1 MSTLPYWRLSGFYFF
16 YFAFVGAMSPFWGLY
31 LKSLTFSALQIGV
44 LMSLLQVMRIFAP
57 NIWGHIADRTGR
69 RTPIVQIAVV
79 SSVLVFLGVFVGS
92 SFWWLFAVMAALGF
106 FWSASLPLV
115 EAMTLSHLGERIE
128 GYGRIRLWGS
138 VGFIVMVVGIG
149 YALDTM
155 PISWL
160 PGAVWLVMLG
170 MVAFARV
177 IPESTI
183 LRSHTDHIPVW
194 EIVRKPEV
202 ASLLIACLLMAA
214 THGPY
219 YTFYSIYLVDH
230 GYDKSTVGWL
240 WALGVLCEIGIF
252 LIIPRIFARVTLRRL
267 ILISFALAVVR
278 FLVIA
283 WGVDSAWLIWGAQT
297 LHAFT
302 FGTYHAAAVGLI
314 HQHFQGR
321 HQARGQ
327 ALYTSISYG
336 IGGALGGL
344 VSGLTWDSLGSTWTF
359 TLAAFSAALAWAGQM
374 RRSRRPRAQG
384 VCRSLPRTN
393 PSRQPFGRRGSVTN
407 GEI

>member
-1 MSTLPYWRLSGFYFF
+1 MPTLPYWRLSGFYFF

-31 LKSLTFSALQIGV
+31 LKALTFNALQIGI

-57 NIWGHIADRTGR
+57 NIWGHIADRSGK
-69 RTPIVQIAVV
+69 RTKIVQIAAIGSVV
-79 SSVLVFLGVFVGS
+79 AFIGVFFGT
-92 SFWWLFAVMAALGF
+92 SFWWLFVVMAALGF

-115 EAMTLSHLGERIE
+115 EAMTLSHLGEGIG

-138 VGFIVMVVGIG
+138 IGFILMVVGLG
-149 YALDTM
+149 YALDTF
-155 PISWL
+155 PITWL
-160 PGAVWLVMLG
+160 PWAVLLVMFG
-170 MVAFARV
+170 IVAFARV
-177 IPESTI
+177 IPEAGI
-183 LRSHTDHIPVW
+183 LPSHTDHISVW
-194 EIVRKPEV
+194 QIVRKPEV
-202 ASLLIACLLMAA
+202 ASLLFACLLMAA

-252 LIIPRIFARVTLRRL
+252 LIIPRIFARVSPRQL
-267 ILISFALAVVR
+267 ILASFALGTVR
-278 FLVIA
+278 FLIIA
-283 WGVDSAWLIWGAQT
+283 WGVESAWLIWGAQT

-336 IGGALGGL
+336 MGGALGGL
-344 VSGLTWDSLGSTWTF
+344 ISGLTWDTWGPSWTF
-359 TLAAFSAALAWAGQM
+359 TLAAMSAALAW
-374 RRSRRPRAQG
+374 G
-384 VCRSLPRTN
+384 VYTVWGGTKPVPVSPKL
-393 PSRQPFGRRGSVTN
+393 
-407 GEI
+407 

>member
-1 MSTLPYWRLSGFYFF
+1 MQRLPYWRLSGFYFF

-31 LKSLTFSALQIGV
+31 LKSLAFDALQIGI

-57 NIWGHIADRTGR
+57 NIWGHIADRSGK
-69 RTPIVQIAVV
+69 RTRIVQIAAIGSVV
-79 SSVLVFLGVFVGS
+79 AFIGVFFGTN
-92 SFWWLFAVMAALGF
+92 FWWLFAVMAALGF

-115 EAMTLSHLGERIE
+115 EAMTLSHLGEGIG

-138 VGFIVMVVGIG
+138 IGFILMVVGLG
-149 YALDTM
+149 YALDTF
-155 PISWL
+155 PITWL
-160 PGAVWLVMLG
+160 PWAVLLVMFG
-170 MVAFARV
+170 IVAFARV
-177 IPESTI
+177 IPEANI
-183 LRSHTDHIPVW
+183 VPCPTDHISVW
-194 EIVRKPEV
+194 QIVRKPEV
-202 ASLLIACLLMAA
+202 ASLLFACLLMAA

-252 LIIPRIFARVTLRRL
+252 LIIPRIFAWVSPRQL
-267 ILISFALAVVR
+267 ILASFALGTVR
-278 FLVIA
+278 FLIIA
-283 WGVDSAWLIWGAQT
+283 WGVESAWLIWGAQT

-336 IGGALGGL
+336 MGGALGGL
-344 VSGLTWDSLGSTWTF
+344 ISGLTWDTWGSSWTF
-359 TLAAFSAALAWAGQM
+359 TLAAMSAALAWAVYTVWGGTKPVPV
-374 RRSRRPRAQG
+374 SPK
-384 VCRSLPRTN
+384 L
-393 PSRQPFGRRGSVTN
+393 
-407 GEI
+407 

>member
-1 MSTLPYWRLSGFYFF
+1 
-16 YFAFVGAMSPFWGLY
+16 
-31 LKSLTFSALQIGV
+31 
-44 LMSLLQVMRIFAP
+44 
-57 NIWGHIADRTGR
+57 
-69 RTPIVQIAVV
+69 
-79 SSVLVFLGVFVGS
+79 
-92 SFWWLFAVMAALGF
+92 
-106 FWSASLPLV
+106 
-115 EAMTLSHLGERIE
+115 MTLSHLGERVDA
-128 GYGRIRLWGS
+128 YGRIRLWGS
-138 VGFIVMVVGIG
+138 VGFVVMVVGIG
-149 YALDTM
+149 YALDYF

-160 PGAVWLVMLG
+160 PGAVWIVMLG

-183 LRSHTDHIPVW
+183 LSSHTDHVPVW

-230 GYDKSTVGWL
+230 GYTKSTVGWL
-240 WALGVLCEIGIF
+240 WALGVVCEIGIF
-252 LIIPRIFARVTLRRL
+252 LIIPRIFARLTPRRL
-267 ILISFALAVVR
+267 ILISFALATIR
-278 FLVIA
+278 FLMIA
-283 WGVDSAWLIWGAQT
+283 WGVDTPWLIIAAQT

-302 FGTYHAAAVGLI
+302 FGTYHAAAVSLI

-344 VSGLTWDSLGSTWTF
+344 ASGLTWDSLGSTWTF
-359 TLAAFSAALAWAGQM
+359 TLAALSAALAW
-374 RRSRRPRAQG
+374 G
-384 VCRSLPRTN
+384 VYAIWGDTKTVPAAPKL
-393 PSRQPFGRRGSVTN
+393 
-407 GEI
+407 

>member
-1 MSTLPYWRLSGFYFF
+1 MPTLPYWRLSGFYFF

-31 LKSLTFSALQIGV
+31 LKALTFNALQIGI

-57 NIWGHIADRTGR
+57 NIWGHIADRSGK
-69 RTPIVQIAVV
+69 RTRIVQIAAIGSVV
-79 SSVLVFLGVFVGS
+79 AFIGVFFGT
-92 SFWWLFAVMAALGF
+92 SFWWLFVVMAALGF

-115 EAMTLSHLGERIE
+115 EAMTLSHLGEGIG

-138 VGFIVMVVGIG
+138 IGFILMVVGLG
-149 YALDTM
+149 YALDTF
-155 PISWL
+155 PITWL
-160 PGAVWLVMLG
+160 PWAVLLVMFG
-170 MVAFARV
+170 IVAFARV
-177 IPESTI
+177 IPEASI
-183 LRSHTDHIPVW
+183 VPCPTDHISVW
-194 EIVRKPEV
+194 QIVRKPEV
-202 ASLLIACLLMAA
+202 ASLLFACLLMAA

-252 LIIPRIFARVTLRRL
+252 LIIPRIFARVSPRQL
-267 ILISFALAVVR
+267 ILASFALGTVR
-278 FLVIA
+278 FLIIA
-283 WGVDSAWLIWGAQT
+283 WGVESAWLIWGAQT

-336 IGGALGGL
+336 MGGALGGL
-344 VSGLTWDSLGSTWTF
+344 ISGLTWDTWGPSWTF
-359 TLAAFSAALAWAGQM
+359 TLAAMSAALAW
-374 RRSRRPRAQG
+374 G
-384 VCRSLPRTN
+384 VYTVWGGTKPVPVSPKL
-393 PSRQPFGRRGSVTN
+393 
-407 GEI
+407 

>member
-1 MSTLPYWRLSGFYFF
+1 MSALPYWRLSGFYFF

-79 SSVLVFLGVFVGS
+79 SSVLVFLGVFIGN

-138 VGFIVMVVGIG
+138 VGFIVMVIGIG
-149 YALDTM
+149 YALDYM
-155 PISWL
+155 SISRL
-160 PGAVWLVMLG
+160 PAAVWIVMLG

-183 LRSHTDHIPVW
+183 RSYHTDHIPVW

-359 TLAAFSAALAWAGQM
+359 TLAAFSAALAWAVYSIWG
-374 RRSRRPRAQG
+374 G
-384 VCRSLPRTN
+384 TK
-393 PSRQPFGRRGSVTN
+393 SVPA
-407 GEI
+407 IPKL

>member
-1 MSTLPYWRLSGFYFF
+1 MQNLPYWRLSGFYFF

-31 LKSLTFSALQIGV
+31 LQSLMFSAVQIGV

-57 NIWGHIADRTGR
+57 NIWGHIADRTGK
-69 RTPIVQIAVV
+69 RTHIVQIAVI
-79 SSVLVFLGVFVGS
+79 SSVVVFLGVFVS
-92 SFWWLFAVMAALGF
+92 DSFWWLFIVMAALGF

-115 EAMTLSHLGERIE
+115 EAMTLSHLGERTE
-128 GYGRIRLWGS
+128 SYGRIRLWGS
-138 VGFIVMVVGIG
+138 VGFIVMVIGIG
-149 YALDTM
+149 YALDYL

-160 PGAVWLVMLG
+160 PGAVWVVMLG
-170 MVAFARV
+170 MVVFARV

-183 LRSHTDHIPVW
+183 LPSHTDHVPVW
-194 EIVRKPEV
+194 NIVRKPEV

-214 THGPY
+214 AHGPY

-252 LIIPRIFARVTLRRL
+252 LMIPRLFARITARRL
-267 ILISFALAVVR
+267 ILISFALAAVR
-278 FLVIA
+278 FLLIA
-283 WGVDSAWLIWGAQT
+283 WGVDTPWLIIAAQT

-302 FGTYHAAAVGLI
+302 FGTYHAAAVSLI

-336 IGGALGGL
+336 VGGAVGGL
-344 VSGLTWDSLGSTWTF
+344 VSGLSWDSLGSTWTF
-359 TLAAFSAALAWAGQM
+359 SLSAMSAALAWAIYAVWGK
-374 RRSRRPRAQG
+374 
-384 VCRSLPRTN
+384 TK
-393 PSRQPFGRRGSVTN
+393 SVPAMAKL
-407 GEI
+407 